1 MNKLCDWNQGTSP
14 PDDLAGTGT
23 QEMAGYLRR
32 LFPYLVI
39 LRSSIDNTFS
49 PYVWACKISCKWT
62 WGGKDIYVDMAVV
75 DKVDKVDVV
84 APVDMGVSADVG
96 ELVPGIAGGRTG

>member
-1 MNKLCDWNQGTSP
+1 
-14 PDDLAGTGT
+14 
-23 QEMAGYLRR
+23 
-32 LFPYLVI
+32 
-39 LRSSIDNTFS
+39 
-49 PYVWACKISCKWT
+49 
-62 WGGKDIYVDMAVV
+62 MAVV